1 VTDIAVVERGVCTFT
16 EKVANVI
23 AAGGYDAVLV
33 FNRTGTDACNGTTGM
48 SVEGNIPTFG
58 VAPRGQGFAIFDVA
72 YDNAACLAGTGPAQ
86 LPVALGTKGDTL
98 RFSSTFDGWGYVH
111 LFRYGSG
118 KMAEDTYAIPEA
130 HDPAFASGFG
140 DLTVH
145 EAATSPT
152 RADLVY
158 FSYYSAGF
166 RVAKIA
172 GDELTEVGH
181 YIDVGGNNFWGVQ
194 VFQHDGREYV
204 AASDRDS
211 GLYIFPLHR
220 KRLRRR
226 DVRGRRK
233 SVPHGPRCLRQ
244 RPLAPTSSDA
254 RQLPSR
260 RSA

>member
-1 VTDIAVVERGVCTFT
+1 
-16 EKVANVI
+16 
-23 AAGGYDAVLV
+23 
-33 FNRTGTDACNGTTGM
+33 M
-48 SVEGNIPTFG
+48 
-58 VAPRGQGFAIFDVA
+58 
-72 YDNAACLAGTGPAQ
+72 
-86 LPVALGTKGDTL
+86 
-98 RFSSTFDGWGYVH
+98 
-111 LFRYGSG
+111 
-118 KMAEDTYAIPEA
+118 
-130 HDPAFASGFG
+130 
-140 DLTVH
+140 
-145 EAATSPT
+145 
-152 RADLVY
+152 Y